1 LISIGLNCAN
11 GNKPPVSGEGDFGLR
26 KLKGTSVFE
35 HHAMR
40 PPWPNERPES
50 SISNRAADR
59 LDRSSSS
66 IFLNLSRWL
75 SEAFLP

>member
-40 PPWPNERPES
+40 PPRPNERPE
-50 SISNRAADR
+50 IIHFQPGG
-59 LDRSSSS
+59 RSSGPL
-66 IFLNLSRWL
+66 IKLNLSRWL